1 MWGIVKQVMKGSM
14 MRMIG
19 LSFIICHLSFS
30 VCACSEEND
39 EEGEFDNWKER
50 NDGKTD
56 QWATRTNGGWYR
68 KILTYTKN
76 EQQSGLE
83 IWDYIYVELLEK
95 GSGTES
101 PMFTDEVRVAYRGR
115 YIPTKS
121 YTDGYVFDQT
131 YLGDFDWQTAKFVDF
146 SPADVV
152 TGFGTALMNM
162 HVGDRWRVHIP
173 YQLAYGASGNSSSS
187 SQTIP
192 GYTNLIFDIAVQ
204 NFWHLG
210 EYPGIFKSK

>member
-1 MWGIVKQVMKGSM
+1 
-14 MRMIG
+14 
-19 LSFIICHLSFS
+19 
-30 VCACSEEND
+30 
-39 EEGEFDNWKER
+39 
-50 NDGKTD
+50 
-56 QWATRTNGGWYR
+56 
-68 KILTYTKN
+68 
-76 EQQSGLE
+76 
-83 IWDYIYVELLEK
+83 
-95 GSGTES
+95 
-101 PMFTDEVRVAYRGR
+101 MFTDEVRVAYRGR

>member
-19 LSFIICHLSFS
+19 LSFIICHLSFG

-131 YLGDFDWQTAKFVDF
+131 YLGDFDWKTAKFVDF
-146 SPADVV
+146 APADVV

-173 YQLAYGASGNSSSS
+173 YQ
-187 SQTIP
+187 
-192 GYTNLIFDIAVQ
+192 
-204 NFWHLG
+204 
-210 EYPGIFKSK
+210 